1 MKRVKQVLCGVL
13 AAALM
18 IPLAAAAPG
27 SGGKSL
33 SDIQGHWAQKE
44 IETAIASGWVDG
56 YPDGTFQPEKTITRA
71 EFTKMLL
78 DAIHLTP
85 DSETVAWMKE
95 NAKMGSPLDGEGWR
109 TYTPKLYDMSEHW
122 LTRQGWTDAALY
134 SGMVVPDD
142 YNGKNFRPEK
152 AIARYEIA
160 LMTDR
165 ALGLVYPAELGAG
178 VDVPFA
184 DNDQVLDWMKG
195 YVLQATEAGVLK
207 GYPDGTFRPN
217 KTSTRAEAVVMVQRT
232 LEYMEEGLGEAP
244 VETVRVRYQESESG
258 YAHIISDTILQE
270 KETDQIRLQMV
281 DNVIYAPLR
290 DLYAVEIEMIREN
303 GLYSKNPSM
312 SFGWFPIEQQL
323 EVLPDGGNFWFYVY
337 QMGNTAYYWG
347 EKIGEPS
354 RYDAAMRS
362 LYGEIMVPICDLDH
376 PNAEPQEGWQAGWN
390 AETKTLTIPMFYY
403 WHYPGMS

>member
-27 SGGKSL
+27 SGSKSL
-33 SDIQGHWAQKE
+33 SDIQGHWAQQE

-109 TYTPKLYDMSEHW
+109 AYTPKLYDMNEHW

-165 ALGLVYPAELGAG
+165 ALGLVYPAELGVG

-207 GYPDGTFRPN
+207 GYPDGSFRPN
-217 KTSTRAEAVVMVQRT
+217 KTSTRAEAVVMVQRM

-303 GLYSKNPSM
+303 GLYSKKPNM

-337 QMGNTAYYWG
+337 QMGNTA
-347 EKIGEPS
+347 
-354 RYDAAMRS
+354 
-362 LYGEIMVPICDLDH
+362 
-376 PNAEPQEGWQAGWN
+376 
-390 AETKTLTIPMFYY
+390 
-403 WHYPGMS
+403 